1 MHASKGAW
9 VKNDKK
15 VIAAWAMYD
24 WANSPFTTLVVTFVI
39 SGVFIQAFAPDE
51 ITGTRLWTRAVSISA
66 LIVALCSPLLG
77 AMADRGGFR
86 RKFLMISTAVC
97 VLATVGIALISPSR
111 DNAILLMLTVFV
123 VANVA
128 FEVGM
133 VFYNAFLPDIV
144 TKEKIG
150 RVSGYGWALGYGG
163 GLVALLVGWLAFVG
177 SGDGDGW
184 LGLSTAGA
192 FNARATAFLAAG
204 WLAVFSIPTFLFV
217 RDPDRVP
224 GAAVSVRGAF
234 ADLAKAFRNIRKYRE
249 IVKFLV
255 ARLVFNDGLV
265 TIFGI
270 SSIYAIGTFGFT
282 LREVMVMGIVI
293 NVAAGAGAFAF
304 GFIDDKIG
312 GKATVQVSLVA
323 LALAALLAALA
334 PSKAWFWVAAI
345 IIGVF
350 AGPNQSASRSLMGR
364 FVPDKHESEF
374 FGFFA
379 FSGKATAFFGPLLF
393 GMMTTAFNN
402 QRAGAATIFV
412 FFVVGGLILSTVNEQ
427 RGIEAAAGA

>member
-1 MHASKGAW
+1 M
-9 VKNDKK
+9 KNDKK

-39 SGVFIQAFAPDE
+39 SAVFVQAFAPDE
-51 ITGTRLWTRAVSISA
+51 ITGTRLWTTAVSISL

-97 VLATVGIALISPSR
+97 VLATVGIGLISPSQ

-163 GLVALLVGWLAFVG
+163 GLVALLLGLFAFVG
-177 SGDGDGW
+177 LGDDGGW
-184 LGLSTAGA
+184 LGLSTEGA
-192 FNARATAFLAAG
+192 FNARATAFLVAG

-217 RDPDRVP
+217 RDPDHVP
-224 GAAVSVRGAF
+224 GATVSVRGAF

-255 ARLVFNDGLV
+255 ARIVFNDGLV

-282 LREVMVMGIVI
+282 LAEVIEMGIVI

-323 LALAALLAALA
+323 LA
-334 PSKAWFWVAAI
+334 
-345 IIGVF
+345 
-350 AGPNQSASRSLMGR
+350 
-364 FVPDKHESEF
+364 
-374 FGFFA
+374 
-379 FSGKATAFFGPLLF
+379 
-393 GMMTTAFNN
+393 
-402 QRAGAATIFV
+402 
-412 FFVVGGLILSTVNEQ
+412 
-427 RGIEAAAGA
+427 